1 MNTDSKKLL
10 KMHQELTH
18 SEAQKVL
25 SHVQRDTRDWIINT
39 IMIEGC
45 EVPFRFKRKTCYKN
59 IKGQRVNL
67 TYYPTKENVAGM
79 ELEVMNVVRIKI
91 A

>member
-1 MNTDSKKLL
+1 METKSENLVKKHENLV
-10 KMHQELTH
+10 H
-18 SEAQKVL
+18 SEMRKVN
-25 SHVQRDTRDWIINT
+25 SHVQRKNGDWIINT

-45 EVPFRFKRKTCYKN
+45 EVPFKYKRRKLYKN

-67 TYYPTKENVAGM
+67 TYYPDYEEVAG
-79 ELEVMNVVRIKI
+79 LQLDVMSVVRIRI